1 MNIMK
6 KIVRTAIK
14 FIDNKASI
22 KLTIEL
28 KKTID
33 FTEIVYVVSVKIS
46 NKEITGF
53 IAPCIVPRMIQIIS
67 IRGNI

>member
-1 MNIMK
+1 MK

-14 FIDNKASI
+14 FIDNGI

-33 FTEIVYVVSVKIS
+33 FTEIVFVVSVKIS

-67 IRGNI
+67 IRGTI